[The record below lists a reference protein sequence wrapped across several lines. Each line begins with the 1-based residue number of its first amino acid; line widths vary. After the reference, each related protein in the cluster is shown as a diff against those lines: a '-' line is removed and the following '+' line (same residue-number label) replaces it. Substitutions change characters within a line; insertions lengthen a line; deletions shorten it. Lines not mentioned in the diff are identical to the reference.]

1 LAIYVDLGFMSS
13 MTERF
18 AIFEKVPPAD
28 LFGDPIWR
36 LPAYRI
42 ALFLS
47 DLLPNDTSL
56 LWRTAC
62 PRHVVDQLS
71 RAVDSIR
78 SNISEGYSKYSGRE
92 RARYYETALCSAREA
107 RDWYRR
113 AIPWLGQDEAY
124 ERAALLTR
132 VIKILLVAIPQER
145 SGANEYRLRRK
156 FRDGKSGSEGGTPAT

>member
-1 LAIYVDLGFMSS
+1 MSS
-13 MTERF
+13 LEERF
-18 AIFEKVPPAD
+18 ATFEKVPPSE

-47 DLLPNDTSL
+47 DLLPDDTSL
-56 LWRTAC
+56 LWKTAC
-62 PRHVVDQLS
+62 QRHVIDQLS

-92 RARYYETALCSAREA
+92 RARYYDSALCSAREA

-113 AIPWLGQDEAY
+113 VIPWLGQDAAL
-124 ERAALLTR
+124 ERGALLTR

-145 SGANEYRLRRK
+145 SGVNEYRLRRK
-156 FRDGKSGSEGGTPAT
+156 FKDTKSGGEEEGPTPPNNNR